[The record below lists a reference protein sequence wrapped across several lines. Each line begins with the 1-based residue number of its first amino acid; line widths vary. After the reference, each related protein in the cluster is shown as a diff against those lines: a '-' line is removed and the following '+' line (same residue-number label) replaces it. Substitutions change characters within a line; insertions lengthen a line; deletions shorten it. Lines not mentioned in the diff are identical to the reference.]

1 MRSVSP
7 QASTRRPTTFR
18 AIVPMTR
25 MMATA
30 VRKPSPGTARP
41 NILSKVGANTSSMRL
56 QKIQRSQAVR
66 KTGTVKKK
74 PAMKR
79 TLNQFFTRDDMI
91 ESRITP
97 PRPRALIT
105 GGARRVGRA
114 IALALAR
121 AGLDVA
127 IGYHRS
133 AREARGLVRELEAAG
148 VRAAVLRLG
157 RLDVLVNNAAV
168 FARTPFLRASPAQY
182 ALHLDLNLRG
192 AFFCA
197 QAAARAMRRHG
208 GHIVNVGDVGATK
221 GWPDYIPYTL
231 SKAGIVALTR
241 GLATALRPLGIA
253 VNCVAPGAVLRP
265 RSVSPARWR
274 RLTRGHAG
282 SPEDVA
288 E

>member
-1 MRSVSP
+1 MR
-7 QASTRRPTTFR
+7 
-18 AIVPMTR
+18 R
-25 MMATA
+25 MIATA

-41 NILSKVGANTSSMRL
+41 NSLSYIGANTSSMRL

-74 PAMKR
+74 PVMKR

-91 ESRITP
+91 GSRITP
-97 PRPRALIT
+97 PRPRVLIT
-105 GGARRVGRA
+105 GGGRRVGRA

-127 IGYHRS
+127 IAYHRS
-133 AREARGLVRELEAAG
+133 AREARGLVRELEA
-148 VRAAVLRLG
+148 LG
-157 RLDVLVNNAAV
+157 
-168 FARTPFLRASPAQY
+168 
-182 ALHLDLNLRG
+182 
-192 AFFCA
+192 
-197 QAAARAMRRHG
+197 ARAVARVMRRRG
-208 GHIVNVGDVGATK
+208 GHIVNVGDVGATR

-231 SKAGIVALTR
+231 SKAGLVALTR
-241 GLATALRPLGIA
+241 GLATALRPHGIA

-265 RSVSPARWR
+265 KRFSPARWR

-288 E
+288 SAVLFFATCPRYITGQVLGVDGGEGA